1 MPLDHVFRPITVN
14 KTEFRNRVVR
24 SAHGTGLGRGQVS
37 DDLIAYHEARARGG
51 VAMSILEASS
61 VHPAS
66 GPGGVPAYSDA
77 MIPGYQR
84 LAGAVHPHGMVML
97 QQLFHSGAHAVPLD
111 GSPPWAP
118 SAIPSVRQ
126 LRASEGQGDIPI
138 EMSQG
143 MIDETVAAYA
153 AAARRAQEGGLDGV
167 EIHYGHSFLIMQF
180 LSPTT
185 NHRTD
190 AYGGSPENRR
200 RFGKEVAAAIRE
212 ATGPDFIIGVR
223 LSGREGVPGGLEPED
238 CKEITLDLE
247 ATGLIDLFS
256 ISTAGYLDFDRL
268 IGGMHEQHGYELPWS
283 APASR
288 ALSTPSFIVG
298 RILTLE
304 EADTV
309 IARGDADMVS
319 MIRATIADPD
329 IVWKTQE
336 GRVSDVRPC
345 LGCNQGCIGGST
357 GPLMRFGCV
366 VNVGAGQELR
376 FGEDKITMVEESK
389 RVLIAGG
396 GPAGLEAARVAA
408 LRGHHVTLCEASDSL
423 GGQVKLAR
431 KAPTRD
437 EFGKDVDWC
446 EAQLRK
452 REVDIRLNTRV
463 DRDLIDR
470 EMPDAVVVATGSVP
484 RGDGFQAA
492 RPASPVEGIDRNNVF
507 TSWQVMS
514 EEADLRAGATAL
526 IFDDVGHY
534 EAISVAEYLLEK
546 GVAVTFASA
555 HTGIGP
561 QTVGAL
567 MRDPALRRLTDHPS
581 GFTLVPRMQLLR
593 IEDGSV
599 TLRSLDS
606 GQDHEYAAESVVV
619 INGNIANRA
628 LAATLDDFEGEVV
641 VIGDALAPRP
651 IERAVHDGH
660 YAALRIGAPDA
671 EASRWTGRAT
681 PPPANALSGGA

>member
-24 SAHGTGLGRGQVS
+24 SAHGTGIGRGEVN

-66 GPGGVPAYSDA
+66 GMGGVSAWSDA
-77 MIPGYQR
+77 MIPGYKR
-84 LAGAVHPHGMVML
+84 LADAAHRHGMAMM
-97 QQLFHSGAHAVPLD
+97 QQLIHTGAHSAPMD
-111 GSPPWAP
+111 GGPPWAP
-118 SAIPSVRQ
+118 SAVPSVRH
-126 LRASEGQGDIPI
+126 LRSFEGQGDVPI
-138 EMSQG
+138 EMTQA
-143 MIDETVAAYA
+143 MIDETIAAYA

-167 EIHYGHSFLIMQF
+167 EMHYGHSFLIMQF

-185 NHRTD
+185 NRRTD
-190 AYGGSPENRR
+190 KYGGSAENRR

-212 ATGPDFIIGVR
+212 ATGPDFIIGAR
-223 LSGREGVPGGLEPED
+223 LSGREGVPGGLEPQD
-238 CKEITLDLE
+238 CVEIALDLE
-247 ATGLIDLFS
+247 ATGLVDLFS

-268 IGGMHEQHGYELPWS
+268 IGGMHEEHVYELPWS
-283 APASR
+283 GPASR
-288 ALSTPSFIVG
+288 ALTKPSFIVG

-304 EADTV
+304 EADAI

-329 IVWKTQE
+329 IVRKTQE
-336 GRVSDVRPC
+336 GRAADVRPC

-376 FGEDKITMVEESK
+376 FGEDRIGMAGEGK
-389 RVLIAGG
+389 RVIVAGG

-408 LRGHHVTLCEASDSL
+408 LRGHDVTLCEASDAL
-423 GGQVKLAR
+423 GGQVRLAR

-452 REVDIRLNTRV
+452 LEVDIRLNTRV
-463 DRDLIDR
+463 DRDLIDV
-470 EMPDAVVVATGSVP
+470 EMPDAVIVATGSAP
-484 RGDGFQAA
+484 RRDGFQAA
-492 RPASPVEGIDRNNVF
+492 RPASPVEGIERDNVF
-507 TSWQVMS
+507 SSWEVMS
-514 EEADLRAGATAL
+514 DEAATGDTVL
-526 IFDDVGHY
+526 VFDDVGHY
-534 EAISVAEYLLEK
+534 EAIAVAEYLLEQ
-546 GVAVTFASA
+546 GVGVVFASA
-555 HTGIGP
+555 YTGVGP
-561 QTVGAL
+561 QTIGAL

-581 GFTLVPRMQLLR
+581 GFTLVPRMQLAKVG
-593 IEDGSV
+593 DGSV

-606 GQDHEYAAESVVV
+606 GRDREYAADSAVV
-619 INGNIANRA
+619 ISGNAPNRA
-628 LAATLDDFEGEVV
+628 LADALDGFDGEVLV
-641 VIGDALAPRP
+641 VGDALAPRP

-660 YAALRIGAPDA
+660 YAALRIGGGGDGA
-671 EASRWTGRAT
+671 RWSGRAVT
-681 PPPANALSGGA
+681 PPANPLSGGG

>member
-1 MPLDHVFRPITVN
+1 MPLDHVFRPITIN
-14 KTEFRNRVVR
+14 RTGFRNRVVR
-24 SAHGTGLGRGQVS
+24 SAHGTGLGRGEVS

-61 VHPAS
+61 VHPVA
-66 GPGGVPAYSDA
+66 GMAGVPAFSDEV
-77 MIPGYQR
+77 IPGYTR
-84 LAGAVHPHGMVML
+84 LAAAAHRHGMVMM
-97 QQLFHSGAHAVPLD
+97 QQLFHPGAHAVPLD

-118 SAIPSVRQ
+118 SAVPSVRH
-126 LRASEGQGDIPI
+126 LRTSEGQGDVPI
-138 EMSQG
+138 AMTQG
-143 MIDETVAAYA
+143 MIDETIAAYA
-153 AAARRAQEGGLDGV
+153 AAARRAREGGLDGI

-185 NHRTD
+185 NRRTD
-190 AYGGSPENRR
+190 RYGGSAENRR

-238 CKEITLDLE
+238 CKAIALDLE

-268 IGGMHEQHGYELPWS
+268 IGGMHEEHGYELPWS

-288 ALSTPSFIVG
+288 ALATPSFVVG
-298 RILTLE
+298 RILTLA
-304 EADTV
+304 EADAI

-329 IVWKTQE
+329 IVRKTQE
-336 GRVSDVRPC
+336 GRVDDVRPC

-376 FGEDKITMVEESK
+376 FGEDKIGAAGESK
-389 RVLIAGG
+389 RVLVAGG

-408 LRGHHVTLCEASDSL
+408 LRGHQVTLCEASGAL
-423 GGQVKLAR
+423 GGQVRLAR
-431 KAPTRD
+431 KAPSRD

-452 REVDIRLNTRV
+452 LEVDIRLETPV
-463 DRDLIDR
+463 DRALIDAER
-470 EMPDAVVVATGSVP
+470 PDAVIVATGSVP
-484 RGDGFQAA
+484 RRDGFQSA
-492 RPASPVEGIDRNNVF
+492 RPASPVEGIDRANVF
-507 TSWQVMS
+507 TSWEVMGD
-514 EEADLRAGATAL
+514 EAGTGATAL
-526 IFDDVGHY
+526 VFDDVGHY
-534 EAISVAEYLLEK
+534 EAIAVAEYLLEK
-546 GVAVTFASA
+546 GVAVIFATS
-555 HTGIGP
+555 HTSVGP

-567 MRDPALRRLTDHPS
+567 MRDPALRRLTDHRS
-581 GFTLVPRMQLLR
+581 GFTLVPRVQLVR
-593 IEDGSV
+593 VTAETV

-606 GQDHEYAAESVVV
+606 EQDHDYAAESVVM
-619 INGNIANRA
+619 ISGNAANLA
-628 LAATLDDFEGEVV
+628 LAEALDGYEGETLVV
-641 VIGDALAPRP
+641 GDALAPRP

-660 YAALRIGAPDA
+660 YAALRIGEGAD
-671 EASRWTGRAT
+671 EMRWTGRAVT
-681 PPPANALSGGA
+681 PPANARAGG